1 MLKGGQ
7 LLKRSFLSLTVAA
20 LVLCLTQARAQDAIS
35 TVTPGGVAPS
45 EQPAPSQADG
55 STSSGVRNPGI
66 ITLPAPST
74 GITVGGETVL
84 VPNSDCL
91 QKVAQAL
98 ANRAVV
104 PVSDPRCADA
114 MNRALEL
121 QETRPEPG
129 AEGNTPELN
138 DYRAR

>member
-1 MLKGGQ
+1 
-7 LLKRSFLSLTVAA
+7 LKRSFLLITVAA
-20 LVLCLTQARAQDAIS
+20 LVLCLTQARAQVPTSNLTLGSA
-35 TVTPGGVAPS
+35 APS
-45 EQPAPSQADG
+45 GQPTPSQA
-55 STSSGVRNPGI
+55 SRSSSSGAGDPGV
-66 ITLPAPST
+66 ITLPEPST

-121 QETRPEPG
+121 QATRPEPG

-138 DYRAR
+138 GSHAR